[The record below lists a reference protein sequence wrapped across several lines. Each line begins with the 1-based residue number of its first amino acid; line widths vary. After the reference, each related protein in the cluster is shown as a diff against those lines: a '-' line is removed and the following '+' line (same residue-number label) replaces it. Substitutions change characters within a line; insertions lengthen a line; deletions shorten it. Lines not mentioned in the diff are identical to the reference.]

1 MEFIFIFFKNGITF
15 LAQHEIFVW
24 CGCFAVVFLCFL
36 ANLFCSPYGKY
47 NRVLKK
53 TNAYLKQ
60 CWATKTMPNMAK
72 VNLPKQL
79 SPDMEN
85 YLNSNDKFPGQMIK
99 FVKLP
104 FKTKG
109 GFLTVFALSL
119 AFVLLCEDVL
129 YPFVPILLFV
139 LSCLSQVVVVAVRD
153 IRHRRASKIT
163 LQTTR
168 LLDRLLGQSKMA
180 KKQIEL
186 SDMCI
191 DKEVDDVVEK
201 INFFKQNG
209 INEQTAKEI
218 ANLLSNDKLNKIRT
232 QEQQKKLNL
241 ALNGLLQVM
250 SKKQQEKQV
259 G

>member
-24 CGCFAVVFLCFL
+24 CGCVAVVFVCFL
-36 ANLFCSPYGKY
+36 ANIFCLPYRKY
-47 NRVLKK
+47 NSMLKK

-60 CWATKTMPNMAK
+60 CWVTKTMPNMAK

-79 SPDMEN
+79 SPDLEN
-85 YLNSNDKFPGQMIK
+85 YFNSSDKFPGQMIK
-99 FVKLP
+99 FAKLP
-104 FKTKG
+104 FKTRG
-109 GFLTVFALSL
+109 GFLTVFSLSL
-119 AFVLLCEDVL
+119 AFVLLCENVV
-129 YPFVPILLFV
+129 YPFVPFLLFA
-139 LSCLSQVVVVAVRD
+139 LSCLSQVVVVRVRD

-168 LLDRLLGQSKMA
+168 LLDRLLGQSKKA
-180 KKQIEL
+180 QKQIEL

-218 ANLLSNDKLNKIRT
+218 ANLLSNEKLNKIRT

-259 G
+259 S